1 MKIILNNK
9 IEFLDS
15 EEISF
20 TELLALKN
28 FTFKMLVTKLN
39 NQLVKKEYRDT
50 TFIKHGDDVVVM
62 HLVSGG

>member
-1 MKIILNNK
+1 MEITLNNK
-9 IEFLDS
+9 KEFLDV

-20 TELLALKN
+20 AELLSLKN
-28 FTFKMLVTKLN
+28 YTFKMLVTRLN

-50 TFIKHGDDVVVM
+50 TFIKSGDDVTIM